1 MFEIAMDKKINTQTE
16 QTTNS
21 RFYLLASF
29 DCPYEKCSITR
40 AVTNERIINP
50 ALERTY
56 LGAN

>member
-1 MFEIAMDKKINTQTE
+1 MIEGLNDTGVIKSGLNG
-16 QTTNS
+16 
-21 RFYLLASF
+21 RG
-29 DCPYEKCSITR
+29 CSITR